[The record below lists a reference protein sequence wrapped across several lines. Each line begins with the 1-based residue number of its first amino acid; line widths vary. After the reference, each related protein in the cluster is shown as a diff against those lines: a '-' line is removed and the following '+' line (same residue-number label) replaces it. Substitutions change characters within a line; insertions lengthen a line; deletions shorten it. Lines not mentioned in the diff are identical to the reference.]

1 MEELDVFAGKKLD
14 VPCLYMVGTKDWLLH
29 QILNTIERL
38 KAACTDLRDVVLVD
52 GAGHWLQQEQP
63 EKVLEHLLQF
73 LK

>member
-1 MEELDVFAGKKLD
+1 MYFAGKKLD

-29 QILNTIERL
+29 QTLNTIERL